1 MRVVIADDHHIVR
14 KGLVFF
20 LQTQPDV
27 EIVGEASNGE
37 EALEIVRQTRPDIV
51 LMDLSMPVMNGIEAT
66 KQMTPKCLIPAL

>member
-27 EIVGEASNGE
+27 DIVGEASNGE
-37 EALEIVRQTRPDIV
+37 EALEVVRQTQPDIV

-66 KQMTPKCLIPAL
+66 KQ

>member
-37 EALEIVRQTRPDIV
+37 EALEVV
-51 LMDLSMPVMNGIEAT
+51 
-66 KQMTPKCLIPAL
+66 

>member
-27 EIVGEASNGE
+27 DIVGEASNGQ
-37 EALEIVRQTRPDIV
+37 EALEVVRETQPDIV
-51 LMDLSMPVMNGIEAT
+51 LMDLSMPVMNALRQRN
-66 KQMTPKCLIPAL
+66 KWRWKCRTPAL